1 MRRLKSAWPIGC
13 RAKSVRAL
21 SRLLHVVHATSLSA
35 IVSPT
40 SPRGEDALQNPF
52 RENQNV
58 THRST
63 SSSLATLALAVAF
76 SASPAHALRAVP
88 WPSQPPQPPVDVV
101 THVRTQLD
109 GLAPDV
115 QSCAAQYQDTRR
127 ALQVNVFVFTSG
139 EWSTTFGRAG
149 ATPVPGARGATP
161 VEQCISNA
169 LQGRLGPSLSAS
181 TGRTRKVS
189 HRYTLPATTTPVGP
203 VAPSAPTAPN
213 AAQTRVLRRELQR
226 HAAELSTCTLGVSTP
241 TQIQYETTMD
251 GHLRVLGIDVVNT
264 VDFATTAACIERV
277 TETIDG
283 LPQGVVLRGTTALPS
298 R

>member
-1 MRRLKSAWPIGC
+1 M
-13 RAKSVRAL
+13 
-21 SRLLHVVHATSLSA
+21 
-35 IVSPT
+35 
-40 SPRGEDALQNPF
+40 
-52 RENQNV
+52 

-63 SSSLATLALAVAF
+63 STSLATLALAVAF

-88 WPSQPPQPPVDVV
+88 WPSQPPQPPVDAV
-101 THVRTQLD
+101 THVRTQLG

-127 ALQVNVFVFTSG
+127 AIQVNVFIFTSG

-149 ATPVPGARGATP
+149 ATPTPGTRGTTP

-169 LQGRLGPSLSAS
+169 LQGRLGASLSAS

-189 HRYTLPATTTPVGP
+189 HRYTLPAVTTPVGP

-226 HAAELSTCTLGVSTP
+226 HAAEFGTCTLGVTTP

-251 GHLRVLGIDVVNT
+251 GHLRVLGIEVVNT
-264 VDFATTAACIERV
+264 VDFATAAACIERV
-277 TETIDG
+277 AETIDG

>member
-1 MRRLKSAWPIGC
+1 M
-13 RAKSVRAL
+13 
-21 SRLLHVVHATSLSA
+21 T
-35 IVSPT
+35 
-40 SPRGEDALQNPF
+40 Q
-52 RENQNV
+52 
-58 THRST
+58 RST
-63 SSSLATLALAVAF
+63 STSLATLALAVAF

-88 WPSQPPQPPVDVV
+88 WPSQPPQPPVDAV
-101 THVRTQLD
+101 THVRTQLG

-127 ALQVNVFVFTSG
+127 AIQVNVFIFTSG

-149 ATPVPGARGATP
+149 ATPTPGTRGTTP

-169 LQGRLGPSLSAS
+169 LQGRLGASLSAS
-181 TGRTRKVS
+181 TGRTRKVT
-189 HRYTLPATTTPVGP
+189 HRYTLPAVTAPVGP
-203 VAPSAPTAPN
+203 IAPSAPTAPN

-226 HAAELSTCTLGVSTP
+226 HTAEFGTCTLGVTTP

-251 GHLRVLGIDVVNT
+251 GHLRVLGIEVVNT
-264 VDFATTAACIERV
+264 VDFATVAACIERV
-277 TETIDG
+277 AETIDG